1 MKIYLRNE
9 GYHINT
15 KTAGGGWG
23 KKCRYLNFFDSIKCI
38 YNVSNKRNR

>member
-9 GYHINT
+9 GYRINT

-23 KKCRYLNFFDSIKCI
+23 KKVSLPKFFDSIKCI
-38 YNVSNKRNR
+38 YNVSNKEYR